1 MYYSK
6 SDDEK
11 YKGLE
16 SGGGKVTTST
26 GLPYSYGF
34 NLTDAR
40 RLVAIAD
47 CLDCSLDYLFC
58 RTDEPRCKAAE
69 PDASAP
75 VIAASWHTG
84 IPPKYG
90 DYIVKIMLNGDPNKT
105 RKEVLYYNRRE
116 NVWEFDTG
124 EPLDQDRARVVS
136 WIQLPEDEE

>member
-1 MYYSK
+1 MDAADKYYTPN
-6 SDDEK
+6 DDKQYRNLEN
-11 YKGLE
+11 GLE
-16 SGGGKVTTST
+16 KITPST
-26 GLPYSYGF
+26 HLPYSYNF
-34 NLTDAR
+34 FVTDAR

-90 DYIVKIMLNGDPNKT
+90 DYIVKIMLNG
-105 RKEVLYYNRRE
+105 
-116 NVWEFDTG
+116 
-124 EPLDQDRARVVS
+124 A
-136 WIQLPEDEE
+136 PE